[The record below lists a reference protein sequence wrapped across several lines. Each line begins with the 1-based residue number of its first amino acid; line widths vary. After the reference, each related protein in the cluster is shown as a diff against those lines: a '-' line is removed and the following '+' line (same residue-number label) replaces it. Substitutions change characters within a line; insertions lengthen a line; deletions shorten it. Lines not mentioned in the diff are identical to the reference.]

1 MKKNTEKKEAGN
13 RKPSSRDVLVQS
25 AVAYIETHSAEHFSL
40 QKMAGELFV
49 NGSYLLRAFKR
60 GTGCTPLAYHH
71 RVRCE
76 KAKDML
82 EHSEKSISEVG
93 EAAGFVSSSHFAHIF
108 KKTVGCTP
116 TEYRINHRVYWENEE
131 NKA

>member
-25 AVAYIETHSAEHFSL
+25 AVVYIETHSAEHFSL

-93 EAAGFVSSSHFAHIF
+93 EAAGFVSSSHFSHIF

-116 TEYRINHRVYWENEE
+116 TEYRRLRKTESSVS
-131 NKA
+131 

>member
-1 MKKNTEKKEAGN
+1 M
-13 RKPSSRDVLVQS
+13 LVQS
-25 AVAYIETHSAEHFSL
+25 AVVYIETHSAEHFSL

-49 NGSYLLRAFKR
+49 NGRYLLRAFKR

-93 EAAGFVSSSHFAHIF
+93 EAAGFVSSSHFSHIF

-116 TEYRINHRVYWENEE
+116 TEYRRLRKTESSVS
-131 NKA
+131 

>member
-25 AVAYIETHSAEHFSL
+25 AVTYIETHSAEHFSL

-93 EAAGFVSSSHFAHIF
+93 EAAGFVSSSHFSHIF

-116 TEYRINHRVYWENEE
+116 TEYRRLRKTESSVS
-131 NKA
+131 

>member
-1 MKKNTEKKEAGN
+1 MNENAEKKEARK
-13 RKPSSRDVLVQS
+13 RKPSSRDLLVQS
-25 AVAYIETHSAEHFSL
+25 AVVYIETHSAEHFSL

-93 EAAGFVSSSHFAHIF
+93 EAAGFVSSSHFSHIF

-116 TEYRINHRVYWENEE
+116 TEYRRS
-131 NKA
+131 

>member
-1 MKKNTEKKEAGN
+1 M
-13 RKPSSRDVLVQS
+13 LVQS

-49 NGSYLLRAFKR
+49 NGSYLLRAFR
-60 GTGCTPLAYHH
+60 RSTGFTPLTYHH

-82 EHSEKSISEVG
+82 EHSDKSISEIG
-93 EAAGFVSSSHFAHIF
+93 EAAGFVSSSHFSHIF
-108 KKTVGCTP
+108 KKMEGCTP
-116 TEYRINHRVYWENEE
+116 TEYRRLHT
-131 NKA
+131 KKSGML

>member
-1 MKKNTEKKEAGN
+1 MKKYTEKKEAGN

-25 AVAYIETHSAEHFSL
+25 AVVYIETHSAEHFSL

-76 KAKDML
+76 KAKAML
-82 EHSEKSISEVG
+82 EHSEQTISEVG
-93 EAAGFVSSSHFAHIF
+93 EAAGFVSSSHFSHIF

-116 TEYRINHRVYWENEE
+116 TEYRRLRKTESSVS
-131 NKA
+131 